1 MGRTGMDVIAV
12 LSKEDKDTI
21 AGVITA
27 SDILRVYSDMHRRD
41 NYYHTSISLPR
52 RTMRLIVRGRT
63 LIQQRKKKVGV

>member
-1 MGRTGMDVIAV
+1 MDVIAV
-12 LSKEDKDTI
+12 LSKEEKNKI

-27 SDILRVYSDMHRRD
+27 PDILKAYSDMHRKD

-63 LIQQRKKKVGV
+63 LMQQRRKEADA